1 MFEIS
6 RKEFCRGLIEI
17 LCVFLFLKISNG
29 RFRVNFEKRNT
40 AFPVVM
46 RLHVTE

>member
-17 LCVFLFLKISNG
+17 LCVFFLKISNG
-29 RFRVNFEKRNT
+29 RFRLNFEKRNT